1 MEEKDALSL
10 GWGVSSLDADK
21 VRFPLVCRTM
31 QEGDKFSPFGLKGS
45 KKVSDFLN
53 SRKVDLLFK
62 NILPVLTKK
71 DGSIVCLPSLEID
84 DRFKVTS
91 QSKKVLTVSAQVC

>member
-1 MEEKDALSL
+1 M
-10 GWGVSSLDADK
+10 
-21 VRFPLVCRTM
+21 
-31 QEGDKFSPFGLKGS
+31 GLLKEQ
-45 KKVSDFLN
+45 
-53 SRKVDLLFK
+53 K
-62 NILPVLTKK
+62 NIVAKVPWSSSGRGIRYITDGDMTDSTMGFLSRTIQLQGGIMVEPYYPKVIDFGMEFVAKK